1 MNQPVDLVRAMRS
14 AAMHAAQLFFVS
26 LTLVYFALER

>member
-1 MNQPVDLVRAMRS
+1 MNQSVDLVRTMRG
-14 AAMHAAQLFFVS
+14 AAVNAAQLFFVS